1 MNLRSSSTVR
11 RGQKAVF
18 ATLAMAA
25 LVVSAHAS
33 PVTINNG
40 NFSTTVG
47 GTNEITNSNYSGT
60 TVTGW
65 SNTGNGGDAYNFLF
79 TNPTASSHDE
89 TGASDLVSFW
99 TPLNSSPNGG
109 NFVALDSDYNSGAL
123 SQTLSGL
130 IVGETVTVTFQW
142 AVTQQVGSAWMGY
155 STDYLAVSLGGQT
168 VNSPTLTDAS
178 HASTAWQTNSVNFTA
193 TSTSETLS
201 FLADV
206 ASSQFP
212 GNEPSFVLL
221 DGISATQTPEPSSLI
236 LLGTGLTGIAGLV
249 RSKLRRK

>member
-1 MNLRSSSTVR
+1 MKLRSSTTLR

-65 SNTGNGGDAYNFLF
+65 DNTGNSGNAYNFLF
-79 TNPTASSHDE
+79 VNPTDSSHDQ
-89 TGASDLVSFW
+89 TGASDLVTFW
-99 TPLNSSPNGG
+99 TPISGSPNGG

-130 IVGETVTVTFQW
+130 GIGETVTVTFQW
-142 AVTQQVGSAWMGY
+142 AVTQQQGTAWTGW
-155 STDYLAVSLGGQT
+155 SQDYLAITLGGQT
-168 VNSPTLTDAS
+168 VNSPYLTDQS
-178 HASTAWQTNSVNFTA
+178 HASTAWQTNSVSFIA

-206 ASSQFP
+206 ASSQNP